1 MGNSLRD
8 CLPFSLGGFY
18 ALDALDSLAGSALEF
33 LSGFLFK
40 SSLAF
45 DSLNSFFGLA
55 FTLGDVD
62 MLFAMVLLRAILG
75 DTDVLFVALAAL
87 TFRGN

>member
-1 MGNSLRD
+1 
-8 CLPFSLGGFY
+8 LGGFY
-18 ALDALDSLAGSALEF
+18 ALDALDSLAGSAFEF
-33 LSGFLFK
+33 LSGCLFK
-40 SSLAF
+40 SSSFAF
-45 DSLNSFFGLA
+45 DSLNTFFRLT

-62 MLFAMVLLRAILG
+62 MLFATVLLRAILG